1 MTERLH
7 HVADKKGQILS
18 KILRVNSAPDTS
30 VIATMQDRLNNP
42 LFKLSIADY
51 ELMCGNKML
60 LKMMAKTLKRDEKQ
74 LKKFCKY
81 INVFKENIN
90 SSPKSIRN
98 KMKPTSSI
106 IQLPDNILG
115 KIVEKYKELFPV
127 KYVLRRWIPLNE
139 LAWNS
144 LSRNTNPKAVELLKE
159 NMDKIYWDL
168 LSANPAAI
176 ELLRE
181 KIEDEKDID
190 EDDLNDLESED
201 KISWR
206 FLSANP
212 NAIQLL
218 EENYENIDWKMLSEN
233 PNAIKL
239 LKENPKKIYWRSLS
253 ANKNPEAIELLKTNK
268 ENIDWKV
275 LSANPN
281 TKAIELLKLHE
292 DQINWSY
299 LSANPNTKAIELLK
313 SNPKKIDWGALSKN
327 MNPVAIELLK
337 EQENEDKI
345 HWVYLSENPNAF
357 DLLMANPKKIDW
369 GGLSRNTNPKVID
382 LLEEKPHKIKWVYL
396 SANPIIFEEVSS
408 EYSIEKY
415 QNNSIL
421 LDSYA
426 KVQDIVYIPIN
437 TEAKNKELIK
447 SLFSKPIKYEAGLDK
462 LKAYFQNTSV
472 SNTENVYVNYYHD
485 ILREINA
492 IIAKIYSNNTL
503 AAAMLTT
510 RYQWNI
516 NYKYDPFA
524 IPKESPDIDTVD
536 AIVITKQILDKMWK
550 NTQYQYQQSQE
561 LRSVGLNEAV
571 NDEFKKIIM
580 YSENNKNQQDIN
592 RNLEINMSKYLAL
605 QFIFVLMRNN
615 NDNPQIRKTINK
627 DILILDALITKNIVF
642 NNDNSVSVSKSI
654 SWSGTPNSNGDD
666 LQAKATKE
674 KYKVTKADLLKEILE
689 NNLNDSDPFMGEEW
703 ADMPLNK
710 LKKVISI
717 TSTIN
722 GTTYRHAFYV
732 RTLYQLWRA
741 SEKSSDG
748 EIKFVNP
755 YNRVPFTEDDKKAIM
770 DAMITIYPK
779 LERPIAGNGRKD
791 ISYQLSTDGYSF
803 SHFRFH
809 YILKVPDGED
819 ILILLANIYLRLN
832 YDVEFDTEYIPNVLF
847 ENINYLVENKKMF
860 GKKTPIKMLDVLE
873 EYNDKYII
881 TMSEYKVFFDKIKNA
896 L

>member
-1 MTERLH
+1 MSEQLPNVVKRK
-7 HVADKKGQILS
+7 ADVLS
-18 KILRVNSAPDTS
+18 KMLRVNSAPDTS
-30 VIATMQDRLNNP
+30 VIAKMRDRLNNK
-42 LFKLSIADY
+42 LFELSIADY

-60 LKMMAKTLKRDEKQ
+60 LKMMAKTLKCDEKQ

-98 KMKPTSSI
+98 KMKPSSSLT
-106 IQLPDNILG
+106 QLPDDILG

-144 LSRNTNPKAVELLKE
+144 LSRNPNPKAIELLKE

-190 EDDLNDLESED
+190 EDDLIDLERED

-212 NAIQLL
+212 NAIKLLEENYENIDWKTLSANPNAIELL

-239 LKENPKKIYWRSLS
+239 LKANPKKINWRSLS
-253 ANKNPEAIELLKTNK
+253 ANKNPEAIELLK
-268 ENIDWKV
+268 
-275 LSANPN
+275 
-281 TKAIELLKLHE
+281 LHE
-292 DQINWSY
+292 DQIDWGY
-299 LSANPNTKAIELLK
+299 ISANPNTKAIELLK

-327 MNPVAIELLK
+327 MNPAAIELLK

-345 HWVYLSENPNAF
+345 NWVYLSENPNAV

-369 GGLSRNTNPKVID
+369 GGLSKNTNPKVID
-382 LLEEKPHKIKWVYL
+382 LLEEKQHKIKWGYL
-396 SANPIIFEEVSS
+396 SANPIIFEAVSS
-408 EYSIEKY
+408 ESSVEKY
-415 QNNSIL
+415 QDNSVV
-421 LDSYA
+421 LDSFA
-426 KVQDIVYIPIN
+426 KVQDIIYIPIN
-437 TEAKNKELIK
+437 TETKNKQLIK

-462 LKAYFQNTSV
+462 LRKYFQNTSALD
-472 SNTENVYVNYYHD
+472 TDNVYVNYYHN
-485 ILREINA
+485 ILTEINA
-492 IIAKIYSNNTL
+492 IITKIYYNNTL
-503 AAAMLTT
+503 SAAMLTT
-510 RYQWNI
+510 EYKWNL
-516 NYKYDPFA
+516 NYNYDPFE

-550 NTQYQYQQSQE
+550 NTQYQESQE
-561 LRSVGLNEAV
+561 LRSAGLNKAV
-571 NDEFKKIIM
+571 NDEFKKAIM
-580 YSENNKNQQDIN
+580 YSENNKNQQDII

-605 QFIFVLMRNN
+605 QFILVLMRNN
-615 NDNPQIRKTINK
+615 NDNSQVRKTINK

-654 SWSGTPNSNGDD
+654 SWSGTPVSNDGDF
-666 LQAKATKE
+666 QSKANKE
-674 KYKVTKADLLKEILE
+674 KYRVTKAALLKDIIE

-722 GTTYRHAFYV
+722 GTTFRHAFYV
-732 RTLYQLWRA
+732 RTLYQLWRV
-741 SEKSSDG
+741 SEKSPDKKV
-748 EIKFVNP
+748 KFLNP

-770 DAMITIYPK
+770 DAMITMYPK
-779 LERPIAGNGRKD
+779 LERPIAGKGRKD
-791 ISYQLSTDGYSF
+791 ISYQLATHGYSF
-803 SHFRFH
+803 AQFKFH
-809 YILKVPDGED
+809 YILNGPDGPDGED
-819 ILILLANIYLRLN
+819 ILVPLANIYLRLN
-832 YDVEFDTEYIPNVLF
+832 YDVEFDTAYIPNVLF
-847 ENINYLVENKKMF
+847 ENINYLMEHNKMF

-873 EYNDKYII
+873 EYNDRHVD
-881 TMSEYKVFFDKIKNA
+881 TMSKYREFFDKIKNA

>member
-1 MTERLH
+1 MSEQLPNVVERKA
-7 HVADKKGQILS
+7 HVLS
-18 KILRVNSAPDTS
+18 KMLRVNSAPDTS
-30 VIATMQDRLNNP
+30 VIAKMRDRLNNK
-42 LFKLSIADY
+42 LFELSIADY

-60 LKMMAKTLKRDEKQ
+60 LKMMAKTLKCDEKQ

-98 KMKPTSSI
+98 KMKPSSSLT
-106 IQLPDNILG
+106 QLPDDILG

-144 LSRNTNPKAVELLKE
+144 LSRNPNPKAIELLKE

-190 EDDLNDLESED
+190 EDDLIDLERED

-212 NAIQLL
+212 NAIKLL

-239 LKENPKKIYWRSLS
+239 LKANPKKINWRSLS
-253 ANKNPEAIELLKTNK
+253 ANKNPEAIELLK
-268 ENIDWKV
+268 
-275 LSANPN
+275 
-281 TKAIELLKLHE
+281 LHE
-292 DQINWSY
+292 DQIDWGY

-327 MNPVAIELLK
+327 MNPAAIELLK

-345 HWVYLSENPNAF
+345 NWVYLSENPNAV

-369 GGLSRNTNPKVID
+369 GGLSKNTNPKVID
-382 LLEEKPHKIKWVYL
+382 LLEEKQHKIKWGYL
-396 SANPIIFEEVSS
+396 SANPIIFEAVSS
-408 EYSIEKY
+408 ESSVEKY
-415 QNNSIL
+415 QDNSVV
-421 LDSYA
+421 LDSFA
-426 KVQDIVYIPIN
+426 KVQDIIYIPIN
-437 TEAKNKELIK
+437 TETKNKQLIK

-462 LKAYFQNTSV
+462 LRKYFQNTSALD
-472 SNTENVYVNYYHD
+472 TDNVYVNYYHN
-485 ILREINA
+485 ILTEINA
-492 IIAKIYSNNTL
+492 IITKIYYNNTL
-503 AAAMLTT
+503 SAAMLTT
-510 RYQWNI
+510 EYKWNL
-516 NYKYDPFA
+516 NYNYDPFE

-550 NTQYQYQQSQE
+550 NTQYQQSQE
-561 LRSVGLNEAV
+561 LRSAGLNKAV
-571 NDEFKKIIM
+571 NDEFKKAIM
-580 YSENNKNQQDIN
+580 YSENNKNQQDII

-605 QFIFVLMRNN
+605 QFILVLMRNN
-615 NDNPQIRKTINK
+615 NDNSQVRKTINK

-654 SWSGTPNSNGDD
+654 SWSGTPVSNDGDF
-666 LQAKATKE
+666 QSKANKE
-674 KYKVTKADLLKEILE
+674 KYRVTKAALLKDIIE

-732 RTLYQLWRA
+732 RTLYQLWRV
-741 SEKSSDG
+741 SEKSPDKKV
-748 EIKFVNP
+748 KFLNP

-779 LERPIAGNGRKD
+779 LERPIAGKGRKD
-791 ISYQLSTDGYSF
+791 ISYQLATDGYRF
-803 SHFRFH
+803 VQFKFH
-809 YILKVPDGED
+809 YRLNGSDGPDGED
-819 ILILLANIYLRLN
+819 ILVQLANIYLRLN
-832 YDVEFDTEYIPNVLF
+832 YDVEFDTAYIPNVLF
-847 ENINYLVENKKMF
+847 ENINYLMEHNKMF

-873 EYNDKYII
+873 EYNDKYVD
-881 TMSEYKVFFDKIKNA
+881 TMREYREFFDKIKNA

>member
-98 KMKPTSSI
+98 KMKSTSSLT
-106 IQLPDNILG
+106 QLPDNILD
-115 KIVEKYKELFPV
+115 KIVGKYKELFPV

-181 KIEDEKDID
+181 KIDDEKDID
-190 EDDLNDLESED
+190 EDDLIDLESED

-253 ANKNPEAIELLKTNK
+253 ANKNPEAIELLKKNV

-292 DQINWSY
+292 DRIDWKV

-313 SNPKKIDWGALSKN
+313 SKTNKIDWVALSKN
-327 MNPVAIELLK
+327 TNPMAIELLK
-337 EQENEDKI
+337 ENEDKI
-345 HWVYLSENPNAF
+345 HWIYLSENPNAI

-396 SANPIIFEEVSS
+396 SSNPIIFEEVLS

-426 KVQDIVYIPIN
+426 KVQDIIYIPIN
-437 TEAKNKELIK
+437 TEAKNKQLIK

-472 SNTENVYVNYYHD
+472 SNTENVYVIYYHD

-561 LRSVGLNEAV
+561 LRSVGLNDTV

-674 KYKVTKADLLKEILE
+674 KYKVTKAALLKEILE
-689 NNLNDSDPFMGEEW
+689 NNLNNSDPFMGEEW

-717 TSTIN
+717 SSTIN
-722 GTTYRHAFYV
+722 GATYRHAFYV
-732 RTLYQLWRA
+732 RTLYQLWKV
-741 SEKSSDG
+741 SEKSSDD
-748 EIKFVNP
+748 EIKFINP
-755 YNRVPFTEDDKKAIM
+755 YNRVPFTEDDKNAIM
-770 DAMITIYPK
+770 DAMISMYPK
-779 LERPIAGNGRKD
+779 LERPMAGKGRKD
-791 ISYQLSTDGYSF
+791 ISKQLVSDGSTFAQFSF
-803 SHFRFH
+803 S

-819 ILILLANIYLRLN
+819 ILFTLANIYLRLN
-832 YDVEFDTEYIPNVLF
+832 YDVEFETEYIPNVLF
-847 ENINYLVENKKMF
+847 ENIIYLVENKKMF
-860 GKKTPIKMLDVLE
+860 GKNVPIKMLDVLD
-873 EYNDKYII
+873 EYNNKHID
-881 TMSEYKVFFDKIKNA
+881 TMREYKVFFDKIKNA

>member
-7 HVADKKGQILS
+7 HVADKKGRILS

-60 LKMMAKTLKRDEKQ
+60 LKMTAKTLKRDEKQ

-98 KMKPTSSI
+98 KMKPSSSLS
-106 IQLPDNILG
+106 QLPDNILG

-144 LSRNTNPKAVELLKE
+144 LSRNTNPKAIELLKE

-190 EDDLNDLESED
+190 EDDLIDLESED

-253 ANKNPEAIELLKTNK
+253 ANKNPEAIELLKKNV

-292 DQINWSY
+292 DQIDWKV

-345 HWVYLSENPNAF
+345 HWVYLSENPNAI

-382 LLEEKPHKIKWVYL
+382 LLEEKPYKIKWVYL

-408 EYSIEKY
+408 EYSVEKY

-524 IPKESPDIDTVD
+524 IPKESSDIDTVD

-615 NDNPQIRKTINK
+615 NDNPQIRKNINK

-674 KYKVTKADLLKEILE
+674 KYKVTKAALLKEILE

-717 TSTIN
+717 SSTLN
-722 GTTYRHAFYV
+722 GATYRHAFYV
-732 RTLYQLWRA
+732 RTLYQFWRA
-741 SEKSSDG
+741 SEKS
-748 EIKFVNP
+748 ENKIKFVNP
-755 YNRVPFTEDDKKAIM
+755 YNRTPFTEDDKNAIM
-770 DAMITIYPK
+770 DAMISMYPK
-779 LERPIAGNGRKD
+779 LERPIAGKGRKD
-791 ISYQLSTDGYSF
+791 ISNHLATDGRTFAQFSF
-803 SHFRFH
+803 S

-819 ILILLANIYLRLN
+819 ILITLFKIYLRLN
-832 YDVEFDTEYIPNVLF
+832 YDVEFETEYIPNILF
-847 ENINYLVENKKMF
+847 ENITYLATNKKIF
-860 GKKTPIKMLDVLE
+860 GKNNPIKMLDVLD
-873 EYNDKYII
+873 EYNNKHID
-881 TMSEYKVFFDKIKNA
+881 TMREYKVFFDKIKNA